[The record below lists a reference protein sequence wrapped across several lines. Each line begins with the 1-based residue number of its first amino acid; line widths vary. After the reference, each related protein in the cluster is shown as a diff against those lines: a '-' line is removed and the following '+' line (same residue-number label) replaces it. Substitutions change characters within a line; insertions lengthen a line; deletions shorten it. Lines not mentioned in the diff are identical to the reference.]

1 MDFSQAT
8 AAARAGVS
16 LATWRRWEE
25 DPEAVSAS
33 TRIKCGGV
41 LDAERAIHE
50 RRVALR
56 AEHEKVERQWNDHPL
71 LTPRQALAIRTQLDM
86 WQDLFLGPWLESSGA
101 SGPLYTVSPFD
112 SLDPRVM
119 VYVNDNKAWAY
130 LARQR
135 CIAVRDEMGCGL
147 LPFDRAGCFFDEV
160 LMALVIDWLE
170 ETYDDDVAEG
180 AFNGLPSHRNDGH
193 WNAVSD
199 AFDNAARWAEWDVPA
214 IIGHPLLPA
223 MLAERHPFTWFDAP
237 PLPPSSGRN

>member
-1 MDFSQAT
+1 MRSGLFT
-8 AAARAGVS
+8 NGVWHYE
-16 LATWRRWEE
+16 LNTRRLNG
-25 DPEAVSAS
+25 SGM
-33 TRIKCGGV
+33 TT
-41 LDAERAIHE
+41 
-50 RRVALR
+50 
-56 AEHEKVERQWNDHPL
+56 L

-223 MLAERHPFTWFDAP
+223 MLAERHHSLGSTRRRCRRPRAATEDQ
-237 PLPPSSGRN
+237 SGGVDTDSLKCA